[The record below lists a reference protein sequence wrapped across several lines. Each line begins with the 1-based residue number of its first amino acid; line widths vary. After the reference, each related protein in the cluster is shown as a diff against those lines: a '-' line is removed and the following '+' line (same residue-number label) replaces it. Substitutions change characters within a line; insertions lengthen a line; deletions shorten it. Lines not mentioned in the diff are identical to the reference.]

1 MAQINTCL
9 RLPFHGVFKT
19 LGEFIMEGDIDEP
32 TYEVK
37 EVFDEVITFKIDEDC
52 DENVVLITNTS
63 NRYNHGGKK

>member
-52 DENVVLITNTS
+52 
-63 NRYNHGGKK
+63 GGKK